1 MKHLIKYNESNNFL
15 HLKEVIQTLKDMS
28 VDLLDEGISFSF
40 GTYDKGGSFKSE
52 INDISIKMATLGR
65 LEIYISYDLNNIND
79 NQMLLVKNIILS
91 VLSYLENEDFKIR
104 ITTTAFK
111 TSISDPW
118 ARFPYFLNIDDRN
131 NLQAE
136 IENGTIKE
144 IKIFFSLY

>member
-52 INDISIKMATLGR
+52 INDISIKMVTLGR
-65 LEIYISYDLNNIND
+65 LEIYISYSLNNLNE
-79 NQMLLVKNIILS
+79 NQRTLMGNTILS
-91 VLSYLENEDFKIR
+91 IVSYLENEDFKIKM
-104 ITTTAFK
+104 ISTAFK
-111 TSISDPW
+111 KSKTGMLKLMPVFFNVDK
-118 ARFPYFLNIDDRN
+118 N
-131 NLQAE
+131 NLQID

-144 IKIFFSLY
+144 VKIFFSLY